1 MSRVPRPSGSLRLAI
16 FASLRF
22 LSRVHPVAPP
32 KERRHPLP
40 NSPVTMPKVSKRRA
54 RNVFLFL
61 LAPALLLAWIFVA
74 PWPDPEHR
82 PIPWVPDAIV
92 VLGGGEA
99 GGHLAAF
106 LGLRSSSEPL

>member
-1 MSRVPRPSGSLRLAI
+1 
-16 FASLRF
+16 
-22 LSRVHPVAPP
+22 
-32 KERRHPLP
+32 
-40 NSPVTMPKVSKRRA
+40 MPKVSKRRA